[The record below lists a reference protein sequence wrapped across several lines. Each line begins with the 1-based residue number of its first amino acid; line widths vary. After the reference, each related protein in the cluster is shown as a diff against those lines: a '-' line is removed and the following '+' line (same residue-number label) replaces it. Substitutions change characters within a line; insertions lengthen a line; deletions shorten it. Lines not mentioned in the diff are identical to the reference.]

1 MLPKRFYKQAE
12 AGTAPGG
19 YTVRLDGKNIKT
31 PLQHALIVP
40 TAAMAAAMAAE
51 WEAQAGEVN
60 PATMPLNQ
68 LVNTMLDKATG
79 HERPAMNAEIVKY
92 AGSDLICYFATHP
105 ADLVERQ
112 EAVWHPLINWMAD
125 EHGVMMKTVQGIQ
138 YVNQPEDGM
147 AKIKNV
153 VDALSPADFT
163 VVQAVTGLTGSAVIA
178 LAVCAGRLGAQ
189 QVFEAA
195 GVDETYQLEKWG
207 EDKIARDKL
216 DHLLSELETV
226 EKFRFLMREPQG

>member
-1 MLPKRFYKQAE
+1 MLPKRFYKAAE

-51 WEAQAGEVN
+51 WAAQAEEVN
-60 PATMPLNQ
+60 PASMPLNQ

-105 ADLVERQ
+105 ADLVARQ
-112 EAVWHPLINWMAD
+112 EAVWNPLISWMGD
-125 EHGVMMKTVQGIQ
+125 EHGVVLQSVQGIQ
-138 YVNQPEDGM
+138 YINQPAEGM
-147 AKIKNV
+147 AKVKKLV
-153 VDALSPADFT
+153 EDLSPADFT

-178 LAVCAGRLGAQ
+178 LALCAGRLGAQ
-189 QVFEAA
+189 QAYEAA

-216 DHLLSELETV
+216 NRLLAELETA
-226 EKFRFLMREPQG
+226 EKFRFLMQDAG

>member
-1 MLPKRFYKQAE
+1 MPLKRFYKRAE

-31 PLQHALIVP
+31 PLQHPLIVP

-51 WEAQAGEVN
+51 WEAQAEEVN
-60 PATMPLNQ
+60 PHAMPLNQ

-79 HERPAMNAEIVKY
+79 HDRPAMNAEVVKY
-92 AGSDLICYFATHP
+92 VGSDLVCYFATHP
-105 ADLVERQ
+105 ADLVARQ
-112 EAVWHPLINWMAD
+112 EAAWHPLVNWILD
-125 EHGVMMKTVQGIQ
+125 EHGVVLHTVKGIQ
-138 YVNQPEDGM
+138 YVNQPEES
-147 AKIKNV
+147 ITTV
-153 VDALSPADFT
+153 QQLVEALSPADFT

-178 LAVCAGRLGAQ
+178 LAVAAGRLGPQ
-189 QVFEAA
+189 QAFEAA

-216 DHLLSELETV
+216 NRLLQELETV
-226 EKFRFLMREPQG
+226 EKFRFLMNEKA